1 MLHKDFA
8 LEIKSVNS
16 AGEIEGYGATFR
28 SIPDSYGDIILPGA
42 FTKTLEQHTA
52 AGTLPAMLWG
62 HRMSELPIGDWTA
75 MHEDAKG
82 LFVKGQIDTD
92 DEIGKRV
99 HRAAQKKRVKGLSI
113 GYETIAYKY
122 DENRPNVRQ
131 LEEVDLW
138 EVSPVNFPA
147 DSAAGITA
155 VKAIRAAGLPSAPEF
170 EKFLREVGGFSK
182 TEATAIAGKGLIP
195 LLRSES
201 GRTTV
206 AVPSEIDAL
215 HSLLFPTN

>member
-28 SIPDSYGDIILPGA
+28 SVPDSYGDIILPGA
-42 FTKTLEQHTA
+42 FTTTLEQHTA
-52 AGTLPAMLWG
+52 ARTLPAMLWG
-62 HRMSELPIGDWTA
+62 HRMSELPIGDWTE
-75 MHEDAKG
+75 MYEDSKG

-92 DEIGKRV
+92 DEVGKRV
-99 HRAAQKKRVKGLSI
+99 HRAAQKGRVRGLSI
-113 GYETIAYKY
+113 GYETVAYKY

-131 LEEVDLW
+131 LEEVNLW

-155 VKAIRAAGLPSAPEF
+155 VKNIRGAGLPSGPEF

-182 TEATAIAGKGLIP
+182 SEATAIGSKGFMH

-201 GRTTV
+201 GRTTEE
-206 AVPSEIDAL
+206 APSEIDAL
-215 HSLLFPTN
+215 HRLLFPTN

>member
-8 LEIKSVNS
+8 LEIKAVNS

-28 SIPDSYGDIILPGA
+28 AMPDAYGDIILPGA
-42 FTKTLEQHTA
+42 FTKTLQKHSE

-62 HRMSELPIGDWTA
+62 HRMGELPIGDWTE
-75 MHEDAKG
+75 MYEDSKG
-82 LFVKGQIDTD
+82 LFVKGRLDLD
-92 DEIGKRV
+92 DPIGQRV
-99 HRAAQKKRVKGLSI
+99 HHAASKKRVRGLSI
-113 GYETIAYKY
+113 GYETIVYKY
-122 DENRPNVRQ
+122 DDSRPNVRQ

-147 DSAAGITA
+147 DTASTITD
-155 VKAIRAAGLPSAPEF
+155 VKSIRAAGLPSAPDF

-201 GRTTV
+201 GRTTEGV
-206 AVPSEIDAL
+206 SEIDLL
-215 HSLLFPTN
+215 HAQMFPQT